1 MTDEPTRDEKLQVF
15 KPEGHP
21 IWTASFPPPHVT
33 ATSWCLQAW
42 ANYVDHTGRW
52 VRKNQEGGEA

>member
-1 MTDEPTRDEKLQVF
+1 MTDEPTRDD

-21 IWTASFPPPHVT
+21 VWTASFSPPHVT